1 MKESEFLGTL
11 LPSHPNFF
19 PIVQSIREKYNL
31 PEISPDDEAIKEI
44 FLGEKIIP
52 LEEFRKEI
60 ENCVRENLTFLPPE
74 LLKIYIPAKAFS
86 EIKYDSEIE
95 SYPPELQ
102 KQMMIVLKFAKTLM
116 DTIVQIIDPMIDA
129 IVHMLYTYLLL
140 GETEEVPN
148 DWIGKVITL
157 KSMVEPMVM
166 AMAGKLS
173 NPDVIVQQF
182 REEYKKT
189 FGIHQ
194 PKITSTAVS
203 SAYYLQLQK
212 AGKPWDYIVEEYIR
226 LDKLSLPK
234 NRNTKRYT
242 DVRRKIEQKL
252 KKRMQRAEIV
262 LQAIVRD
269 KKQ

>member
-11 LPSHPNFF
+11 LPSHPDFF

-44 FLGEKIIP
+44 FLGEKIIS
-52 LEEFRKEI
+52 LEEFRNEI
-60 ENCVRENLTFLPPE
+60 ENCVRENLTFLPPDI
-74 LLKIYIPAKAFS
+74 LKIYLPAKAFS
-86 EIKYDSEIE
+86 EIKYESEIE

-102 KQMMIVLKFAKTLM
+102 KQMMIFLKFANTLI
-116 DTIVQIIDPMIDA
+116 DTIVQIIDPIIDA
-129 IVHMLYTYLLL
+129 IVQMLYTYLLL

-148 DWIGKVITL
+148 DWISKVITM
-157 KSMVEPMVM
+157 KSMGEPMVM
-166 AMAGKLS
+166 AMAGKMA
-173 NPDVIVQQF
+173 NPELIIQQF

-194 PKITSTAVS
+194 PKITPTAVS
-203 SAYYLQLQK
+203 AAYYLQLQK

-226 LDKLSLPK
+226 LDKLNLPK
-234 NRNTKRYT
+234 KTNTKRYI
-242 DVRRKIEQKL
+242 DVHRKIEQKL